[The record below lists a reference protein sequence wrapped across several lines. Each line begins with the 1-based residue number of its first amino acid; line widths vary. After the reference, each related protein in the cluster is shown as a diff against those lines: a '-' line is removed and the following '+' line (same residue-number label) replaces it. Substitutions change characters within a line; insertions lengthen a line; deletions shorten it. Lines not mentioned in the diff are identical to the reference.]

1 MGENYALHG
10 YVQLL
15 KSIKRCPR
23 LLTGGMIDG
32 IQQLLREGSHEIGEW
47 LALYH
52 DQSISTTALHINL
65 QDLVLTHKHPKRI
78 AAKRDVHS
86 SDLLKLRWQVPWGF

>member
-1 MGENYALHG
+1 M
-10 YVQLL
+10 
-15 KSIKRCPR
+15 I
-23 LLTGGMIDG
+23 GGMIDG

-52 DQSISTTALHINL
+52 DQSALHINL
-65 QDLVLTHKHPKRI
+65 QDLVLTHTHPKRI
-78 AAKRDVHS
+78 AAKHDVHS